1 MKHHHAIS
9 GAALFALVSMIPACS
24 DAYKQRYIAR
34 HVLGYNEEQIA
45 LVGRAKAIPFD
56 DLKFDVKLHRKTYT
70 IQISSAKWEIL
81 GFGTCFSGSDLSL
94 DGIAGI
100 PNPSGGMKSYT
111 DNRTPGRKVHVTF
124 LNDDGTQREI
134 FRER

>member
-1 MKHHHAIS
+1 MKHNRAIPVS
-9 GAALFALVSMIPACS
+9 ALFSLVALIPGCS

-34 HVLGYNEEQIA
+34 HVLGESEEIVA
-45 LVGRAKAIPFD
+45 LAGRAKAIPFE

-81 GFGTCFSGSDLSL
+81 GFGTGFSGSDLSL
-94 DGIAGI
+94 DSFAGI

-111 DNRTPGRKVHVTF
+111 DTRTPGRKVHVTF
-124 LNDDGTQREI
+124 LNADGTQREI